1 MLRLE
6 SLFAPIHHSLRV
18 RLDGCN
24 STRTRGT
31 ESMTS
36 RIVVLLRLITES
48 LVISLKISEL
58 IGVLLLAAMAM
69 VGILLW
75 LKTLSDDLL
84 LSQG

>member
-1 MLRLE
+1 
-6 SLFAPIHHSLRV
+6 
-18 RLDGCN
+18 
-24 STRTRGT
+24 
-31 ESMTS
+31 MTS